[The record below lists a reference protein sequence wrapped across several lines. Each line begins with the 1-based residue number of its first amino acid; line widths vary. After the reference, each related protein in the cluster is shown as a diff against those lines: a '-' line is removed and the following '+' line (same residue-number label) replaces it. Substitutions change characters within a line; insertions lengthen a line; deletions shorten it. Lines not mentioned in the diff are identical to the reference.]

1 MTERPHLVIPA
12 DDLATFAHDDHPGGD
27 ARHLSTL
34 MRASRSR
41 MTITTVSPDPSLP
54 HRTRIWMQPGTCVV
68 ARTAVGDTGGGDTG
82 ELEAHVYQI
91 DSEEAPH
98 VAAAASPLTPNPA
111 LFDGPP
117 SLPTAFVYAAQQGMR
132 HQAARLL
139 EELSTLGPPDSAF
152 AASLVTLRWAYTTW
166 IREDC
171 TDEDSFVPTSI
182 LSTLITPAASYR
194 VEAPLLAPSTG
205 PHIPI
210 HPAYNTQ
217 LWASITHFFAL
228 SPERNQP

>member
-12 DDLATFAHDDHPGGD
+12 DDLAAFAHDDHPGGD

-68 ARTAVGDTGGGDTG
+68 ARTAVGDTG

-98 VAAAASPLTPNPA
+98 VAAAASPLAPNPA

-152 AASLVTLRWAYTTW
+152 AASLASRRWAYTTW
-166 IREDC
+166 LREDASAAGPY
-171 TDEDSFVPTSI
+171 EPAAI
-182 LSTLITPAASYR
+182 LTTLITPASAYR
-194 VEAPLLAPSTG
+194 VEAPLIAPSTG

-217 LWASITHFFAL
+217 LWASITRFFAL
-228 SPERNQP
+228 SPMRSHP